1 MCEIS
6 IVIPIYNKKRYLSD
20 AVRSVLN
27 QTFTDFELLL
37 IDDGSTDG
45 SGAICERLAETDDR
59 VKVFHTANHGV
70 SAARNYGIK
79 KAVGKYIGFIDADD
93 TVDRTF
99 LEKLYTP
106 IKDST
111 SVLATCAYYEVRNGK
126 KIIHDHK
133 DYGSGDAV
141 FELLRQDMLCILW
154 NKLFVREKIRHLFDE
169 SISTC
174 EDSIFCTQYY
184 CDNHP
189 VIVYINEVLYGYTVH
204 QSGLTSTLQKRAFD
218 GINKLLLMNR
228 KISEEITDEKRKLLI
243 IHHLYKVYFY
253 GIYTFIFGNLSNGP
267 MDDGKL
273 AVIDRI
279 IRDAKYQRIIRFIIK
294 YPGKDKRA
302 EFAGVGEYLI
312 LFSSLFKLKRAVYFS
327 SKVKKCLEVFRNR

>member
-6 IVIPIYNKKRYLSD
+6 IVIPVYNKKRYLSD

-45 SGAICERLAETDDR
+45 SGAICDRLSDSDDR
-59 VKVFHTANHGV
+59 IKVYHTANHGV

-99 LEKLYTP
+99 LAKLYTP
-106 IKDST
+106 MKEKT
-111 SVLATCAYYEVRNGK
+111 SVLATCGYYEVRNGK
-126 KIIHDHK
+126 KIIHDFK

-154 NKLFVREKIRHLFDE
+154 NKLFVRENIKHLFDE

-174 EDSIFCTQYY
+174 EDSVFCTQYY

-189 VIVYINEVLYGYTVH
+189 VIVYINEVLYGYTV
-204 QSGLTSTLQKRAFD
+204 QRGGLTSTLQKRAFD
-218 GINKLLLMNR
+218 GINKLLVMNR
-228 KISEEITDEKRKLLI
+228 KISEEIRDEKLKRLI

-253 GIYTFIFGNLSNGP
+253 GIYTFIFGNLSTGP
-267 MDDGKL
+267 MDTEKL
-273 AVIDRI
+273 AVIERI
-279 IRDAKYQRIIRFIIK
+279 IRDRKYQRIIRFIII
-294 YPGKDKRA
+294 YPGRDHRA
-302 EFAGVGEYLI
+302 EIAGAGEYLI
-312 LFSSLFKLKRAVYFS
+312 LFSSLFKKKRAVYFS
-327 SKVKKCLEVFRNR
+327 SKVKKCLEALRRN